1 MCDQSTGASSAP
13 ESIKQ
18 RQEHGAAVCEDAGKG
33 LRREHEAYHMA
44 MRQEA
49 LAKKAEAEKLW
60 EEAAARKEAAAKEML
75 RDQAERQRQELQEEA
90 RRRHEAAVQRAQA
103 VKEAA
108 ARAQKAAETKAAQD
122 AAAAREAQKEEA
134 VKKRA
139 EQLRLAREE
148 ATARRREQQQEL
160 ASEAEAAKKKRG
172 ADRGRRE
179 VEGWRREAQERIA
192 REGEAREEW
201 CALEADVRKQ
211 ERNYAERMTA
221 ERARVEDG
229 SSDVSDEDELQVRL
243 EVVRR
248 GHEDRV
254 LEKQEASRVRM
265 AAVNAAVQDLKS
277 SQELRKSE
285 AEIVSASQASG
296 FISTTSCFLNV
307 PCVTG

>member
-1 MCDQSTGASSAP
+1 M
-13 ESIKQ
+13 
-18 RQEHGAAVCEDAGKG
+18 
-33 LRREHEAYHMA
+33 
-44 MRQEA
+44 
-49 LAKKAEAEKLW
+49 
-60 EEAAARKEAAAKEML
+60 
-75 RDQAERQRQELQEEA
+75 
-90 RRRHEAAVQRAQA
+90 
-103 VKEAA
+103 
-108 ARAQKAAETKAAQD
+108 
-122 AAAAREAQKEEA
+122 
-134 VKKRA
+134 
-139 EQLRLAREE
+139 
-148 ATARRREQQQEL
+148 
-160 ASEAEAAKKKRG
+160 
-172 ADRGRRE
+172 
-179 VEGWRREAQERIA
+179 EGWRREAQERIA

-211 ERNYAERMTA
+211 ERNHAERMTA

-243 EVVRR
+243 AVVRR

-296 FISTTSCFLNV
+296 FISTRSCFLNV